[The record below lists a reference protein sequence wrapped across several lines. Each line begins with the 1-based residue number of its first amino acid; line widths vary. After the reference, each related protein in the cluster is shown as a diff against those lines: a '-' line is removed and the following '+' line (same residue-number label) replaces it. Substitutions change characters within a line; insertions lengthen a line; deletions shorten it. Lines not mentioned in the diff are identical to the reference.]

1 MKKSDERLLTLRFQ
15 GQILIVGSGSMG
27 SKHFK
32 LADEIFPSARVELVS
47 RHELRLMSNENFSE
61 NPLILVIAT
70 GASQHANLVKEFA
83 IKGIHFLI
91 EKPLSTSVSGI
102 KELIRICEQNNQ
114 KFLVGYNLRFL
125 PSLNYF
131 KSLYEQGVA
140 GNVLSVRCEVGQYL
154 PDWRSGKD
162 YRESVSAKSELGGG
176 VLLELSHEIDYLR
189 WIFGEIEWVM
199 ASATRQSKLEIDV
212 EDQTLIILGFKS
224 SMNSSQLIG
233 SLGMDFIRHDKTRTC
248 TVIGE
253 ETSIRWDGVKGTVEV
268 FDRVNQIWQVVF
280 EQSGEIEESYKAEW
294 LELIN
299 SIEENRDPCVT
310 GWDGLIVLEII
321 EAIRASASSKQ
332 QMIVNYEESNSRNR

>member
-1 MKKSDERLLTLRFQ
+1 MKQRV
-15 GQILIVGSGSMG
+15 LIIGSGSIG
-27 SKHFK
+27 QRYRDFLK
-32 LADEIFPSARVELVS
+32 DEIPKGFLRILKRSNVHESNSLSTFTTLDSAIE
-47 RHELRLMSNENFSE
+47 FQ
-61 NPLILVIAT
+61 PQIAVIANPSSLHSET
-70 GASQHANLVKEFA
+70 ALIFA
-83 IKGIHFLI
+83 DIGTHLLI
-91 EKPLSTSVSGI
+91 EKPISNTKKDLT
-102 KELIRICEQNNQ
+102 KLFELCDSKNLRL
-114 KFLVGYNLRFL
+114 LVGYNLRFL

-131 KSLYEQGVA
+131 KNLYEQGAA

-199 ASATRQSKLEIDV
+199 ASATQQSKLEIDV
-212 EDQTLIILGFKS
+212 EDQALIILGFKS
-224 SMNSSQLIG
+224 STNSSQLIG

-248 TVIGE
+248 TVVGE
-253 ETSIRWDGVKGTVEV
+253 ETSICWDGVKGTVEV
-268 FDRVNQIWQVVF
+268 FDRANQIWQVVF

-332 QMIVNYEESNSRNR
+332 RMIVNYEESNSRNR